1 MLFTIPNNGDN
12 KEPMQICIMKNE
24 QLKMNNEKRSFENTQ
39 RKTFMRKRIAKNEQR
54 KTNIRPLSTKNIQ
67 QKTLMRFRMM
77 KNTQR
82 KTIIQ
87 KPPTKNLQQK
97 TFMPIRMEFVFGPT
111 NSMKNAGH
119 IHRRTYAAPGITT
132 DDSSLKTTVYSSG
145 RVISGPLP

>member
-12 KEPMQICIMKNE
+12 KEPM
-24 QLKMNNEKRSFENTQ
+24 
-39 RKTFMRKRIAKNEQR
+39 RKHI
-54 KTNIRPLSTKNIQ
+54 TKNTQ
-67 QKTLMRFRMM
+67 QKTLIQKHTTKNPQQKTAARKHITKKPQQKTSNKKQSSR
-77 KNTQR
+77 NTQQ

-87 KPPTKNLQQK
+87 KPPTKNIQQK
-97 TFMPIRMEFVFGPT
+97 TLTPIRMSFILGKT
-111 NSMKNAGH
+111 NPMKNAGH

>member
-12 KEPMQICIMKNE
+12 KEEMRKRITKNE
-24 QLKMNNEKRSFENTQ
+24 Q
-39 RKTFMRKRIAKNEQR
+39 RKTFMRKH
-54 KTNIRPLSTKNIQ
+54 TTKNTQ
-67 QKTLMRFRMM
+67 QKTVARKHITKKPQQKTPNKKQSSR
-77 KNTQR
+77 NTQR

-87 KPPTKNLQQK
+87 KPPTKNIQQK
-97 TFMPIRMEFVFGPT
+97 TLMPIRMSFILGKT
-111 NSMKNAGH
+111 NPMKNAGH

>member
-12 KEPMQICIMKNE
+12 KEE
-24 QLKMNNEKRSFENTQ
+24 
-39 RKTFMRKRIAKNEQR
+39 MRKRITKNEQR
-54 KTNIRPLSTKNIQ
+54 KTSMRKRITKNEQRKTVARKHITKKPQ
-67 QKTLMRFRMM
+67 QKTPNKKQSSR
-77 KNTQR
+77 NTQR

-87 KPPTKNLQQK
+87 KPPTKNIQQK
-97 TFMPIRMEFVFGPT
+97 TLTPIRMSFILGKT
-111 NSMKNAGH
+111 NPMKNAGH

>member
-1 MLFTIPNNGDN
+1 MRFR
-12 KEPMQICIMKNE
+12 MMK
-24 QLKMNNEKRSFENTQ
+24 NTQ
-39 RKTFMRKRIAKNEQR
+39 RKTFIQK
-54 KTNIRPLSTKNIQ
+54 PPTKNIQ

-87 KPPTKNLQQK
+87 KPPTKNIQQK
-97 TFMPIRMEFVFGPT
+97 TLMPIRMSFIFDKT
-111 NSMKNAGH
+111 NPMKNAGH

>member
-1 MLFTIPNNGDN
+1 
-12 KEPMQICIMKNE
+12 
-24 QLKMNNEKRSFENTQ
+24 
-39 RKTFMRKRIAKNEQR
+39 MRKRIAKNEQR
-54 KTNIRPLSTKNIQ
+54 KTFIRKPPTKNKQ

-77 KNTQR
+77 KN
-82 KTIIQ
+82 I
-87 KPPTKNLQQK
+87 QQK
-97 TFMPIRMEFVFGPT
+97 TIMPIRMGFIFGQT